1 MSNSIAR
8 RFGGVVAGLLT
19 LLFIGIVP
27 RQVNLWSVT
36 QDQYY
41 VVSIGIYLILGLI
54 CFIGVAWGFWQG
66 EKANKVY
73 GVIGTL
79 VASGLGFV
87 AVYYWITGFVL
98 SRDQISIFIAIT
110 MFFWGIVIFVGVTV
124 IQKIA
129 SRIGGSTQKSTS
141 T

>member
-8 RFGGVVAGLLT
+8 RLGGVVAGLFT

-36 QDQYY
+36 QDRYY
-41 VVSIGIYLILGLI
+41 VISVGIYLILALI

-73 GVIGTL
+73 GVVGTF
-79 VASGLGFV
+79 VASGLGLV

-98 SRDQISIFIAIT
+98 GRDQISIYIAIT
-110 MFFWGIVIFVGVTV
+110 MFFWGIVIFVGVMG

-129 SRIGGSTQKSTS
+129 SKIAE
-141 T
+141 

>member
-1 MSNSIAR
+1 
-8 RFGGVVAGLLT
+8 
-19 LLFIGIVP
+19 
-27 RQVNLWSVT
+27 VNLWSVT
-36 QDQYY
+36 QDRYY
-41 VVSIGIYLILGLI
+41 VVSVGIYLILALI

-66 EKANKVY
+66 EKAGKVY

-87 AVYYWITGFVL
+87 GVYYWITGFVL

-110 MFFWGIVIFVGVTV
+110 MFFWGIVIFVGVTA

-129 SRIGGSTQKSTS
+129 SKIGGSDHKSTS

>member
-1 MSNSIAR
+1 MSNSISR
-8 RFGGVVAGLLT
+8 RIGGVVSGLLT

-36 QDQYY
+36 QDRYY
-41 VVSIGIYLILGLI
+41 VVSIGIYLILALI
-54 CFIGVAWGFWQG
+54 CFAGVAWGFWNG
-66 EKANKVY
+66 EKANKMY
-73 GVIGTL
+73 GVVGTL

-98 SRDQISIFIAIT
+98 SRDVISIFIAVT

-124 IQKIA
+124 IQKIVDK
-129 SRIGGSTQKSTS
+129 IGGSGQKSTS

>member
-8 RFGGVVAGLLT
+8 RLGGVVAGLLT

-27 RQVNLWSVT
+27 RQVNLWSGT

-41 VVSIGIYLILGLI
+41 VVSIGIYLILALI
-54 CFIGVAWGFWQG
+54 CFAGVAWGFWQG

-73 GVIGTL
+73 GIAGTL

-98 SRDQISIFIAIT
+98 SRDLISIFIAIT
-110 MFFWGIVIFVGVTV
+110 MFFWGVVIFGGVTV

-129 SRIGGSTQKSTS
+129 SKIAE
-141 T
+141 

>member
-8 RFGGVVAGLLT
+8 RLGGVISGLLT

-54 CFIGVAWGFWQG
+54 CFTGVAWGFWQG
-66 EKANKVY
+66 EKAGKVY
-73 GVIGTL
+73 GVVGAL
-79 VASGLGFV
+79 VASGTIFV
-87 AVYYWITGFVL
+87 ALYYWITGFVL

-110 MFFWGIVIFVGVTV
+110 MFFWGIVIFGVV
-124 IQKIA
+124 ALIQKVA
-129 SRIGGSTQKSTS
+129 SKISG
-141 T
+141 

>member
-1 MSNSIAR
+1 
-8 RFGGVVAGLLT
+8 
-19 LLFIGIVP
+19 
-27 RQVNLWSVT
+27 
-36 QDQYY
+36 
-41 VVSIGIYLILGLI
+41 LI
-54 CFIGVAWGFWQG
+54 CFTGVAWGFWEG
-66 EKANKVY
+66 EKAKKVY
-73 GVIGTL
+73 GVVGTL

-98 SRDQISIFIAIT
+98 SRDQTSIFIAIT
-110 MFFWGIVIFVGVTV
+110 MFFWGVVIFVGVTV